1 MDLLVVEKYSKI
13 FCRLKQLSDNPPD
26 IMLSHDWPNGVTD
39 YGDVDKLLRFKKH
52 FREEIEQNRLGS
64 PPARDILDTV
74 KPEFWFSAHLH
85 CKFAAIIPHQNTQQ
99 TTKFLALDKCLPR
112 RQFLQV
118 VEIGDPV
125 GEDDSVVMKY
135 CPTWLAILRSTN
147 HLLSVER
154 RSRYT
159 PGPGGKERWDF
170 RPTEEEVSEVKKL
183 LKDDLE
189 VPYNFEQTALAYKE
203 TGGKL
208 NMRNVPKPQ
217 PTTNNQTTE
226 FCAALGIHDPM
237 ALLLGRN
244 NPSIAQSVKNNFTYN
259 KFGSDVSTEMVKD
272 TNEIDISNID
282 DDTEEINEEASS
294 TSITAPSI
302 TPMSIPQPK
311 HDNSQSTF
319 LSVIQDMGSQ
329 EPDKSSEPT
338 NLFMIDTAGADTDQC
353 KNDNPEPTDQPMKKL
368 KRRNAAMY
376 ENNE

>member
-1 MDLLVVEKYSKI
+1 
-13 FCRLKQLSDNPPD
+13 
-26 IMLSHDWPNGVTD
+26 MLSHDWPNGVTD

-183 LKDDLE
+183 MKDDLE

-259 KFGSDVSTEMVKD
+259 KFGSDVSTEVVKD

-282 DDTEEINEEASS
+282 DDSEEINDDASGA
-294 TSITAPSI
+294 SITAPSI

-329 EPDKSSEPT
+329 EPDQSSEAT
-338 NLFMIDTAGADTDQC
+338 NLFMIDTAGADTDRC